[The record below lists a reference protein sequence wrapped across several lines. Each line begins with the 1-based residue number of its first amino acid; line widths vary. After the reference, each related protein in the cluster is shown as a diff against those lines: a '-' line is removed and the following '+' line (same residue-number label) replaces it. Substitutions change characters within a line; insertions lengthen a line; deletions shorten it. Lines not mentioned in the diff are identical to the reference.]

1 MTGEPGRMTTGEFSR
16 RSQLSVKALRLYD
29 RLGLLRPASVDGR
42 NGYRGYDESQLFTAR
57 LIVLLR
63 SLDMPLHEV
72 AQVVAATGPEA
83 ADLIES
89 YWASQERRFAAQRQ
103 IAATLTPGVAASDP
117 PDGEFPVHERY
128 VPEQLV
134 LTEQR
139 HVYIGQLTWTREA
152 TARLVAR
159 AEQCHGTVGERFVIF
174 HGLVSAD
181 SDGPVEVCVPVACLP
196 DNPSDVA
203 WRVEAACHEAFIQVT
218 KIHFEVPAILSVYDQ
233 LARWV
238 SAPGRTRAG
247 SPREVYTS
255 GVEPLFAAADEH
267 ICDVAMPFLYADVP
281 VPGRPDTSGSSRS

>member
-1 MTGEPGRMTTGEFSR
+1 MTTGEFSR
-16 RSQLSVKALRLYD
+16 RSQLSMKALRLYD
-29 RLGLLRPASVDGR
+29 RLGLLRPAAVDGR

-72 AQVVAATGPEA
+72 ARVVAVSGPEA

-89 YWASQERRFAAQRQ
+89 YWASQERRFAAQRR
-103 IAATLTPGVAASDP
+103 IAAMLRPGLAASDP
-117 PDGEFPVHERY
+117 PSDQFPVQERY

-139 HVYIGQLTWTREA
+139 HVYLGQLTWTLEA

-159 AEQCHGTVGERFVIF
+159 AEQCGGMVGERFVIF

-181 SDGPVEVCVPVACLP
+181 SDGPVEVCVPVTRLP
-196 DNPSDVA
+196 ANPTDLA
-203 WRVEAACHEAFIQVT
+203 WRVEAAHHEAFIQVT
-218 KIHFEVPAILSVYDQ
+218 KIHFEAPAILSVYDQ

-238 SAPGRTRAG
+238 SAAGRKRAG
-247 SPREVYTS
+247 SPREIYTP

-267 ICDVAMPFLYADVP
+267 VCDVAVPFHANP
-281 VPGRPDTSGSSRS
+281 WTPAC